1 MQITTSQIYVIVSKA
16 ELAISDDDEGFWN
29 EELGWVGL
37 SDATH
42 YNQKKDVTLHPAQI
56 MGEYAQWM
64 TLDEANAEYG
74 EPQPEI
80 VRVRLCLDVTYA
92 LNGESAES
100 MQWLLRRMC
109 ISAIENGM
117 LTGATDSEVEDYSME
132 TAEIKKMPTKE
143 EIADFILDRIEN
155 GEFELEHLPAR
166 LARYGLMES
175 HEFAEEMRER
185 MDSLKCE

>member
-1 MQITTSQIYVIVSKA
+1 MKITTSQIYVIVSKA
-16 ELAISDDDEGFWN
+16 ELAISEDDEGFWN

-42 YNQKKDVTLHPAQI
+42 YNSKKDVTLHPPQV

-74 EPQPEI
+74 ELQPEI

-92 LNGESAES
+92 LNGESADS
-100 MQWLLRRMC
+100 MQRLLRRMC

-117 LTGATDSEVEDYSME
+117 LTGATDSEVEDYSVNTVEVME
-132 TAEIKKMPTKE
+132 TPTKD
-143 EIADFILDRIEN
+143 EIAEFILDRIEN
-155 GEFELEHLPAR
+155 GEFDLEGLPNR
-166 LARYGLMES
+166 VARYGLMEPN
-175 HEFAEEMRER
+175 EFADEMRER